1 MLLNYFLTVEVNFC
15 RITTRILEIHDIGHG
30 LNLKIH
36 PKDCK
41 KKKDAKQTLHLTAN
55 FANLWQQCE
64 LDLTFYVSYVTVK
77 TLICTTADLYS
88 NVAFGIRSYSVI
100 SSMVTVSD

>member
-30 LNLKIH
+30 LNLKI
-36 PKDCK
+36 K
-41 KKKDAKQTLHLTAN
+41 KKKDAKQALHLTAN

-64 LDLTFYVSYVTVK
+64 LLE
-77 TLICTTADLYS
+77 L
-88 NVAFGIRSYSVI
+88 N
-100 SSMVTVSD
+100 

>member
-41 KKKDAKQTLHLTAN
+41 KKKTRNRHSTWPLISRIYGNSVNYLN
-55 FANLWQQCE
+55 WIR
-64 LDLTFYVSYVTVK
+64 LDFLCFLRNGENIDMHNCWFVFK
-77 TLICTTADLYS
+77 R
-88 NVAFGIRSYSVI
+88 GIRHSKLQRN
-100 SSMVTVSD
+100 